1 MRIFIFTMVTI
12 AFVMLIPLFT
22 VPVSAEETP
31 DYFNPYAPI
40 FTDKEVYTWTDKI
53 FITVVAPS
61 WNANKYGIDS
71 IGTQDGHLIK
81 IYTAE
86 HSLEPYKLTE
96 TEPSSGIFTGE
107 IILTGF
113 LHDVNDD
120 GNPDT
125 NPRTVGTGPTNGFL
139 EVKRDGGITISF
151 EFADGVVLTHSVMIS
166 WNIGEIIFD
175 KSIFLVGETAKIQ
188 VIDLDMNLN
197 PETIDRIEVEVS
209 SDSDVAGILVD
220 AIETEDDSGLFEAL
234 ISFTQTS
241 VSSGNRLFAIP
252 NDSIYAKYEDNTLPS
267 PYSIQDDLDIQI
279 ESKLESEIPPIQ
291 RISVEDVF
299 FANSL
304 GIPIEPIINEQIQ
317 VVGIIHNNQNY
328 VQPFVYITQI
338 KDQEEDVV
346 SLFWIL
352 GELASN
358 QSLELSKSWI
368 PTEFG
373 NYTVETFVWNSLQ
386 DQTSLSP
393 KFTMFHLIQ

>member
-1 MRIFIFTMVTI
+1 MLEIVLFLLSFLVLF
-12 AFVMLIPLFT
+12 AF
-22 VPVSAEETP
+22 AEEVP

-40 FTDKEVYTWTDKI
+40 FTDKEVYTWTDKM

-96 TEPSSGIFTGE
+96 TEPNSGVFTGE

-120 GNPDT
+120 GIPDT

-151 EFADGVVLTHSVMIS
+151 EFADGVVLIHSVMIS
-166 WNIGEIIFD
+166 WNIGQIIFD
-175 KSIFLVGETAKIQ
+175 KSIFLVGETAKIK

-197 PETIDRIEVEVS
+197 PETLDRIEVKVS

-241 VSSGNRLFAIP
+241 ASSGNRLFAIP
-252 NDSIYAKYEDNTLPS
+252 NDSIYAKYKDNTLPS
-267 PYSIQDDLDIQI
+267 PYSIQDNLNIQI
-279 ESKLESEIPPIQ
+279 ESKLESEVPPIQ

-304 GIPIEPIINEQIQ
+304 GIPIEPIINDQIQ
-317 VVGIIHNNQNY
+317 IVGMIHNNQNY
-328 VQPFVYITQI
+328 DQSFVYIIQI
-338 KDQEEDVV
+338 KNQDRTVV
-346 SLFWIL
+346 SLSWIL
-352 GELASN
+352 GELTSN
-358 QSLELSKSWI
+358 QSLELSQSWT

-373 NYTVETFVWNSLQ
+373 NYTIETFVWNSLK

-393 KFTMFHLIQ
+393 NSAMSYLIQ

>member
-1 MRIFIFTMVTI
+1 MLVITLSVLPFLVLS
-12 AFVMLIPLFT
+12 AF
-22 VPVSAEETP
+22 AEEVP

-53 FITVVAPS
+53 SITVVAPS

-81 IYTAE
+81 IYTAK

-96 TEPSSGIFTGE
+96 TEPNSGVFTGE

-113 LHDVNDD
+113 LHDVDDD
-120 GNPDT
+120 GNSDT

-139 EVKRDGGITISF
+139 EVERDGGITVSF
-151 EFADGVVLTHSVMIS
+151 EFADGVVLTHSAMIS

-175 KSIFLVGETAKIQ
+175 KSIFLVGETAKIK

-197 PETIDRIEVEVS
+197 PEAIDRIEVKVS

-220 AIETEDDSGLFEAL
+220 AIETKDDSGLFEAL

-279 ESKLESEIPPIQ
+279 ESKLESEVPPIQ

-299 FANSL
+299 FADSL

-317 VVGIIHNNQNY
+317 VVGMIRNNQNY
-328 VQPFVYITQI
+328 DQPFVYIIQI
-338 KDQEEDVV
+338 KDQEEAVV
-346 SLFWIL
+346 FLSWIL
-352 GELASN
+352 GELTSN
-358 QSLELSKSWI
+358 QSLELSQSWT

-393 KFTMFHLIQ
+393 NSAMSYLIQ

>member
-1 MRIFIFTMVTI
+1 LLEVVLFLLSFLVLS
-12 AFVMLIPLFT
+12 AF
-22 VPVSAEETP
+22 AQETP

-40 FTDKEVYTWTDKI
+40 FTDKQVYTWTDKI

-96 TEPSSGIFTGE
+96 TEPNSGVFTGE

-139 EVKRDGGITISF
+139 EVERDGGITISF
-151 EFADGVVLTHSVMIS
+151 EFADGVVLTHSAMIS
-166 WNIGEIIFD
+166 WNVGEIIFD
-175 KSIFLVGETAKIQ
+175 KSTFLVGETAKIQ

-197 PETIDRIEVEVS
+197 PEAIDRIEIEVS

-234 ISFTQTS
+234 ISFTQTN

-279 ESKLESEIPPIQ
+279 ESKLESEVLPIQ

-299 FANSL
+299 FADSL

-317 VVGIIHNNQNY
+317 IVGMIRNNQNY
-328 VQPFVYITQI
+328 DQSFVFITQI
-338 KDQEEDVV
+338 KDQDRVVV
-346 SLFWIL
+346 SLSWIL
-352 GELASN
+352 GELTSN
-358 QSLELSKSWI
+358 QSLELSQSWI

-373 NYTVETFVWNSLQ
+373 NYTIETFVWNSLQ

-393 KFTMFHLIQ
+393 NSAMSYLIQ

>member
-1 MRIFIFTMVTI
+1 LLVI
-12 AFVMLIPLFT
+12 ALSVLSFLVLSAF
-22 VPVSAEETP
+22 AEEVP

-40 FTDKEVYTWTDKI
+40 FTDKQVYTWTDKI
-53 FITVVAPS
+53 YITVVAPS

-96 TEPSSGIFTGE
+96 TEPSSGVFTGE

-113 LHDVNDD
+113 LHDVDDD

-139 EVKRDGGITISF
+139 EVKRDGGITVSF

-220 AIETEDDSGLFEAL
+220 AIETEDDSGVFEAL

-241 VSSGNRLFAIP
+241 VSSGNRLFSIP
-252 NDSIYAKYEDNTLPS
+252 NDSIYAKYEDRTLPY
-267 PYSIQDDLDIQI
+267 PYSIQDDLDIQV

-304 GIPIEPIINEQIQ
+304 GIPIEPIINKQIQ

-328 VQPFVYITQI
+328 VQPFAYITQI
-338 KDQEEDVV
+338 KDPEEAVV
-346 SLFWIL
+346 SLSWIL

-358 QSLELSKSWI
+358 HSLELSQSWT

-373 NYTVETFVWNSLQ
+373 NYTIATFVWNSLN

-393 KFTMFHLIQ
+393 KFTMSHFIQ

>member
-1 MRIFIFTMVTI
+1 LLVVALSVLSFLVLSVF
-12 AFVMLIPLFT
+12 
-22 VPVSAEETP
+22 AEEAP

-40 FTDKEVYTWTDKI
+40 FTDKEVYTWTDKM

-81 IYTAE
+81 IYTSE

-96 TEPSSGIFTGE
+96 TEPNSGVFTGE

-125 NPRTVGTGPTNGFL
+125 NPRTAGTGPTNGFL
-139 EVKRDGGITISF
+139 EVKRDGGITVSF
-151 EFADGVVLTHSVMIS
+151 EFADGVVLTHSAMIS
-166 WNIGEIIFD
+166 WNVGQIIFD

-197 PETIDRIEVEVS
+197 PEAIDRIEIEVS

-267 PYSIQDDLDIQI
+267 PYGIQDDLDIQI
-279 ESKLESEIPPIQ
+279 ESKLESEIPSIQ
-291 RISVEDVF
+291 RISVEDIF
-299 FANSL
+299 FADSL

-328 VQPFVYITQI
+328 VQPFAYIIQI
-338 KDQEEDVV
+338 KDQEESVV

-358 QSLELSKSWI
+358 QSLELSQSWI

-373 NYTVETFVWNSLQ
+373 NYTVEAFVWNSLQ

-393 KFTMFHLIQ
+393 KFTMSHFIQ

>member
-1 MRIFIFTMVTI
+1 MLPFLVLS
-12 AFVMLIPLFT
+12 AF
-22 VPVSAEETP
+22 AEEVP

-53 FITVVAPS
+53 SITVVAPS

-81 IYTAE
+81 IYTAK

-96 TEPSSGIFTGE
+96 TEPNSGVFTGE

-113 LHDVNDD
+113 LHDVDDD
-120 GNPDT
+120 GNSDT

-139 EVKRDGGITISF
+139 EVERDGGITVSF
-151 EFADGVVLTHSVMIS
+151 EFADGVVLTHSAMIS

-175 KSIFLVGETAKIQ
+175 KSIFLVGETAKIK

-197 PETIDRIEVEVS
+197 PEAIDRIEVKVS

-279 ESKLESEIPPIQ
+279 KSKLESEVPPIQ

-299 FANSL
+299 FADSL

-317 VVGIIHNNQNY
+317 VVGMIRNNQNY
-328 VQPFVYITQI
+328 DQPFVYIIQI
-338 KDQEEDVV
+338 KDQEEAVV
-346 SLFWIL
+346 FLSWIL
-352 GELASN
+352 GELTSN
-358 QSLELSKSWI
+358 QSLELSQSWT

-393 KFTMFHLIQ
+393 NSAMSYLIQ

>member
-1 MRIFIFTMVTI
+1 
-12 AFVMLIPLFT
+12 MLSFLVLSVF
-22 VPVSAEETP
+22 AEEVP

-40 FTDKEVYTWTDKI
+40 FTDKQVYTWTDKMY
-53 FITVVAPS
+53 ITVVAPS

-81 IYTAE
+81 IYTAK

-96 TEPSSGIFTGE
+96 TEPNSGIFTGE

-113 LHDVNDD
+113 LHDVDDD

-139 EVKRDGGITISF
+139 EVERDGGITVSF
-151 EFADGVVLTHSVMIS
+151 EFADGVVLTHSAMIS
-166 WNIGEIIFD
+166 WNIGQIIFD
-175 KSIFLVGETAKIQ
+175 KSIFLVGETSKIQ

-197 PETIDRIEVEVS
+197 PEAIDRIEVEVS

-220 AIETEDDSGLFEAL
+220 AIETEDDSGVFEAL

-279 ESKLESEIPPIQ
+279 ESKLESEVPTIQ
-291 RISVEDVF
+291 RISLEDVF
-299 FANSL
+299 FC
-304 GIPIEPIINEQIQ
+304 
-317 VVGIIHNNQNY
+317 
-328 VQPFVYITQI
+328 
-338 KDQEEDVV
+338 
-346 SLFWIL
+346 
-352 GELASN
+352 
-358 QSLELSKSWI
+358 
-368 PTEFG
+368 
-373 NYTVETFVWNSLQ
+373 
-386 DQTSLSP
+386 
-393 KFTMFHLIQ
+393 

>member
-1 MRIFIFTMVTI
+1 
-12 AFVMLIPLFT
+12 MLIVTLSVLSFLT
-22 VPVSAEETP
+22 LSAFAEEAP

-40 FTDKEVYTWTDKI
+40 FTDKQVYTWTDKI
-53 FITVVAPS
+53 IITVVAPS

-81 IYTAE
+81 IYTSE
-86 HSLEPYKLTE
+86 NSLEPYKLTE
-96 TEPSSGIFTGE
+96 TKPNSGVFTGE

-113 LHDVNDD
+113 LHDVDDD
-120 GNPDT
+120 GNSDT

-139 EVKRDGGITISF
+139 EVERDGGITISF

-166 WNIGEIIFD
+166 WNVGEIIFD
-175 KSIFLVGETAKIQ
+175 KSVFLVGDTAKIQ

-197 PETIDRIEVEVS
+197 PEAIDRIEIEVS

-279 ESKLESEIPPIQ
+279 ESKLESEVPPIQ

-304 GIPIEPIINEQIQ
+304 GIPIEPIINEPIQI
-317 VVGIIHNNQNY
+317 VGMIRNNQNY
-328 VQPFVYITQI
+328 DQSFVFITQI
-338 KDQEEDVV
+338 KDQEGMVV
-346 SLFWIL
+346 SLSWIL
-352 GELASN
+352 GELSSN
-358 QSLELSKSWI
+358 QSLELSQSWI
-368 PTEFG
+368 PTEFE
-373 NYTVETFVWNSLQ
+373 NYTIETFVWNSLQ

-393 KFTMFHLIQ
+393 NSAMSYFIQ

>member
-1 MRIFIFTMVTI
+1 MSVF
-12 AFVMLIPLFT
+12 
-22 VPVSAEETP
+22 AEEVP

-40 FTDKEVYTWTDKI
+40 FTDKQVYTWTDKI
-53 FITVVAPS
+53 SITVVAPS

-96 TEPSSGIFTGE
+96 TEPNSGIFTGE

-113 LHDVNDD
+113 LHDVDD
-120 GNPDT
+120 DRNSDT

-139 EVKRDGGITISF
+139 EVKRDGGITVSF

-166 WNIGEIIFD
+166 WNIGQIIFD
-175 KSIFLVGETAKIQ
+175 KSIFVIGDTSKIQ

-197 PETIDRIEVEVS
+197 PEAIDRIEVEVS
-209 SDSDVAGILVD
+209 SDSDMAGILVN
-220 AIETEDDSGLFEAL
+220 AIETEDDSGLFEAV

-241 VSSGNRLFAIP
+241 VSSGNRLFAVP
-252 NDSIYAKYEDNTLPS
+252 NDSIYATYKDNTLPS

-279 ESKLESEIPPIQ
+279 VSKLESEVPPLQ
-291 RISVEDVF
+291 RISIDDVF

-304 GIPIEPIINEQIQ
+304 GIPIEPIIDEQIQ
-317 VVGIIHNNQNY
+317 VVGMIRNNQNY
-328 VQPFVYITQI
+328 DQPFAYITQI
-338 KDQEEDVV
+338 KDPEGKVV
-346 SLFWIL
+346 SLSWIL
-352 GELASN
+352 GELTSK
-358 QSLELSKSWI
+358 QSLALSQSWI

-373 NYTVETFVWNSLQ
+373 NYTVETFIWNSLKE
-386 DQTSLSP
+386 QTSLSP
-393 KFTMFHLIQ
+393 QYIMSYFIQ

>member
-1 MRIFIFTMVTI
+1 
-12 AFVMLIPLFT
+12 MLSFLVLSVF
-22 VPVSAEETP
+22 AEETP

-40 FTDKEVYTWTDKI
+40 FTDKQVYTWTDKI
-53 FITVVAPS
+53 HITVVAPS

-96 TEPSSGIFTGE
+96 TEPNSGVFTGE

-139 EVKRDGGITISF
+139 EVKRDGGITVSF
-151 EFADGVVLTHSVMIS
+151 EFADGVVLTHSAMIS
-166 WNIGEIIFD
+166 WNIGQIIFD
-175 KSIFLVGETAKIQ
+175 KSIFLVGETSKIQ

-197 PETIDRIEVEVS
+197 PEAIDRIEVEVS
-209 SDSDVAGILVD
+209 SDSDMAGILVN
-220 AIETEDDSGLFEAL
+220 AIETEDSSGLFEAV

-241 VSSGNRLFAIP
+241 ISSGNRLFAIP
-252 NDSIYAKYEDNTLPS
+252 NDSIYAIYKDSTLPS
-267 PYSIQDDLDIQI
+267 PYSIQDNLDIQI
-279 ESKLESEIPPIQ
+279 VSKLESKVPPLQ
-291 RISVEDVF
+291 RISIDDVF

-304 GIPIEPIINEQIQ
+304 GIPIEPIIDEQIQ
-317 VVGIIHNNQNY
+317 VVGMIRNNQNY
-328 VQPFVYITQI
+328 DQPFAYITQI
-338 KDQEEDVV
+338 KDPEGKVV
-346 SLFWIL
+346 SLSWIL
-352 GELASN
+352 DELTSK
-358 QSLELSKSWI
+358 QSLELSQSWI

-373 NYTVETFVWNSLQ
+373 NYTIETFIWNSLK
-386 DQTSLSP
+386 DQSSLSP
-393 KFTMFHLIQ
+393 QSIMSYFIQ

>member
-1 MRIFIFTMVTI
+1 MLSFFILSVF
-12 AFVMLIPLFT
+12 
-22 VPVSAEETP
+22 AEEVP

-40 FTDKEVYTWTDKI
+40 FTDKQVYTWTDKI
-53 FITVVAPS
+53 SITVVAPS

-71 IGTQDGHLIK
+71 IGTQEGHLIK

-96 TEPSSGIFTGE
+96 TEPNSGVFTGE

-113 LHDVNDD
+113 LHDVDDD
-120 GNPDT
+120 GNSDT

-151 EFADGVVLTHSVMIS
+151 EFADGVVLTHSVMIN
-166 WNIGEIIFD
+166 WNIGQIIFD
-175 KSIFLVGETAKIQ
+175 KSIFLVGDTSKIQ

-197 PETIDRIEVEVS
+197 PEAIDRIEVEVL
-209 SDSDVAGILVD
+209 SDSDMVGILVN
-220 AIETEDDSGLFEAL
+220 AIETEDDSGLFEAV

-252 NDSIYAKYEDNTLPS
+252 NDSIYAIYKDNTLPS
-267 PYSIQDDLDIQI
+267 PYSIQDDIDIQI
-279 ESKLESEIPPIQ
+279 VSKLESKVPHLQ
-291 RISVEDVF
+291 RISIDDVF

-304 GIPIEPIINEQIQ
+304 GIPIEPIIDEQVQ
-317 VVGIIHNNQNY
+317 VVGRISNNQNY
-328 VQPFVYITQI
+328 DQSFAYITQI
-338 KDQEEDVV
+338 KDPEGKVV
-346 SLFWIL
+346 SLSWIL
-352 GELASN
+352 GELTSK
-358 QSLELSKSWI
+358 QSLELSQSWI

-373 NYTVETFVWNSLQ
+373 NYTIETFIWNSLK

-393 KFTMFHLIQ
+393 QSIMSYFIQ

>member
-1 MRIFIFTMVTI
+1 
-12 AFVMLIPLFT
+12 MLSFLVLSVF
-22 VPVSAEETP
+22 AEETP

-40 FTDKEVYTWTDKI
+40 FTDKEVYTWTDKM

-96 TEPSSGIFTGE
+96 TELNSGVFTGE

-113 LHDVNDD
+113 LHDVDDD

-125 NPRTVGTGPTNGFL
+125 NPRTAGTGPTNGFL

-151 EFADGVVLTHSVMIS
+151 EFADGVVLTHSAMIS

-197 PETIDRIEVEVS
+197 PEAIDRIEVEVS

-241 VSSGNRLFAIP
+241 VSSGNRLFTIP

-291 RISVEDVF
+291 RISVEDVL

-328 VQPFVYITQI
+328 VQPFAYITQI
-338 KDQEEDVV
+338 KDQEEAVV

-358 QSLELSKSWI
+358 QSLELSQSWI

-373 NYTVETFVWNSLQ
+373 NYTFETFVWNSLQ

-393 KFTMFHLIQ
+393 KFIMSHFIQ